1 MVSAVG
7 QGARWDGIC
16 EENVS
21 PFASLSKEIC
31 VEPRYSGHDFLSVNY
46 GR

>member
-1 MVSAVG
+1 MVSAAG
-7 QGARWDGIC
+7 QGARRGGIC

-21 PFASLSKEIC
+21 LFASLSKEIC
-31 VEPRYSGHDFLSVNY
+31 AEPRCSGHDFLSVNY